1 MTELDSSS
9 VNPSTPGTAATS
21 SEALAATSSQAP
33 AATSSHAPEV
43 LPRPERAL
51 KALDDLRQR
60 VRRLFWIDGLV
71 MFGLAVGGS
80 FTISF
85 VLDYFLHLPRVVRV
99 VLLVGMLLYWVSV
112 IVRRIVRPGRV
123 PLALDDLAL
132 LVEDQNPEL
141 RQSLVTAVQL
151 SESKNRSAR
160 YLSADL
166 IGSLV
171 QDVEKAL
178 STVSFSRVLNTKK
191 LNRCMLGLVVLFVSL
206 AYSSFS
212 QPDLAGRWA
221 SRVLLLSAEPW
232 PRSVELAL
240 VRPLDNP
247 TTVALGESLLVEVD
261 LHKGEPDE
269 VAVVFWT
276 EDGGRRRDMMR
287 AAPEGDYLR
296 YRKVF
301 ENINESFSFQVS
313 GGDHELEEV
322 NVRVLFRPRV
332 SRLAVWCEYPEYT
345 GKESTPAETPI
356 LNGHLRVPERTKV
369 RYRAVSDVPVELSH
383 FEFVDSE
390 NLLRRKGGD
399 DEVQETTWPP
409 SDSRA
414 LSVVSL
420 DDQPDFLPE
429 FLPDGTPVDPLSA
442 TGARPFVGS
451 GFEGEFEVVT
461 AGNYRFHLQG
471 TNGLINE
478 RPVHFRVKMI
488 RDQKPVVRFEE
499 PRRPREEVSTEAVVP
514 LKLAVRDDYGIKSA
528 EILGVLFRNGVEG
541 GETAG
546 DAIRLT
552 LDEIG
557 AEESSQSKKKSLVE
571 RVLDIAKLGAQEDSR
586 LRFYARA
593 TDFGG
598 NVGESERY
606 ELRIVSKDFIV
617 KNLHDQ
623 LMIMKDQLHGVIRHQ
638 QSARRDVESF
648 QDEAMLKEKIDKSHA
663 GKLSSLRQN
672 QSRVTRGISHAVDEI
687 NRILGKMESNRVGE
701 EKDKKWIEKMRDQI
715 DELGKKNSRGIED
728 AIQNLKTQV
737 AEAPQDPA
745 ALQPVR
751 DGQKVIERQ
760 LDKIASDLTEF
771 GDINAILQQWRE
783 ILRREIEIRDRI
795 HGRVHGRVREASGD
809 GK

>member
-21 SEALAATSSQAP
+21 SEALAATSSQALAATSSQAP
-33 AATSSHAPEV
+33 AATSSHAPAV

-221 SRVLLLSAEPW
+221 SRVLLLSAELW

-287 AAPEGDYLR
+287 AAPEGD
-296 YRKVF
+296 
-301 ENINESFSFQVS
+301 
-313 GGDHELEEV
+313 
-322 NVRVLFRPRV
+322 
-332 SRLAVWCEYPEYT
+332 
-345 GKESTPAETPI
+345 
-356 LNGHLRVPERTKV
+356 
-369 RYRAVSDVPVELSH
+369 
-383 FEFVDSE
+383 
-390 NLLRRKGGD
+390 
-399 DEVQETTWPP
+399 
-409 SDSRA
+409 
-414 LSVVSL
+414 
-420 DDQPDFLPE
+420 
-429 FLPDGTPVDPLSA
+429 
-442 TGARPFVGS
+442 
-451 GFEGEFEVVT
+451 
-461 AGNYRFHLQG
+461 
-471 TNGLINE
+471 
-478 RPVHFRVKMI
+478 
-488 RDQKPVVRFEE
+488 
-499 PRRPREEVSTEAVVP
+499 
-514 LKLAVRDDYGIKSA
+514 
-528 EILGVLFRNGVEG
+528 
-541 GETAG
+541 
-546 DAIRLT
+546 
-552 LDEIG
+552 
-557 AEESSQSKKKSLVE
+557 
-571 RVLDIAKLGAQEDSR
+571 
-586 LRFYARA
+586 
-593 TDFGG
+593 
-598 NVGESERY
+598 
-606 ELRIVSKDFIV
+606 
-617 KNLHDQ
+617 
-623 LMIMKDQLHGVIRHQ
+623 
-638 QSARRDVESF
+638 
-648 QDEAMLKEKIDKSHA
+648 
-663 GKLSSLRQN
+663 
-672 QSRVTRGISHAVDEI
+672 
-687 NRILGKMESNRVGE
+687 
-701 EKDKKWIEKMRDQI
+701 
-715 DELGKKNSRGIED
+715 
-728 AIQNLKTQV
+728 
-737 AEAPQDPA
+737 
-745 ALQPVR
+745 
-751 DGQKVIERQ
+751 
-760 LDKIASDLTEF
+760 
-771 GDINAILQQWRE
+771 
-783 ILRREIEIRDRI
+783 
-795 HGRVHGRVREASGD
+795 
-809 GK
+809 